1 MIDPNGRYKAVAT
14 LTYRRPDGEAVQYL
28 ARRFLP
34 KTSGPVIARVD
45 VTQGVR
51 LDLIAYRWL
60 GDATRSWAI
69 SDANEAMNPFDLT
82 AELGRTLVVTQPTS

>member
-1 MIDPNGRYKAVAT
+1 MIDPNGRYKSVGT
-14 LTYRRPDGEAVQYL
+14 LTYQRPDGEAVQYL

-34 KTSGPVIARVD
+34 KTTGPLIARVT

-60 GDATRSWAI
+60 GDATRSWMVAD
-69 SDANEAMNPFDLT
+69 SNDAMNPFDLT